1 MAIPNSKQQPNAE
14 AERIKAKL
22 REMEQAGQTPKPQP
36 QAQPQAQPQPQPE
49 PKPEPAPAPAPTS
62 APRLGADFDRDLLAK
77 IRRLSPEQRAKVQR
91 VGASEGIISAHS
103 ALATSRTKPDGSV
116 DVLITVDADLVEQLR
131 TWSQEAGLS
140 FEEQTR
146 EIISMLL
153 NSYLSGGWMVPMAPM
168 PAAQAGGGQAAAGGG
183 ATQTTAK

>member
-1 MAIPNSKQQPNAE
+1 MAIPNPKQQPNAE

-22 REMEQAGQTPKPQP
+22 REMEQAGQAPKPQP
-36 QAQPQAQPQPQPE
+36 QVQPQPE
-49 PKPEPAPAPAPTS
+49 PKPEPAPALAPAPTS
-62 APRLGADFDRDLLAK
+62 EPAPRVGADFDRDLLAK

-91 VGASEGIISAHS
+91 VSASEGIIPVHS

-153 NSYLSGGWMVPMAPM
+153 NSYLSGGWMVPMAPVSAAT
-168 PAAQAGGGQAAAGGG
+168 PAAGTPPAV
-183 ATQTTAK
+183 K